1 MKVNEFLNILENNLL
16 NKDTK
21 YRLGTFFNKRDGSK
35 YLCDC
40 SGLIKAC
47 FWGYPS
53 NGTYQKNLKD
63 IDADTMIKQCI
74 HVSSDFSNI
83 KPGELVWMK
92 GHIGVY
98 LRDGVVIECT
108 QKWNNGVQLTYLNN
122 GINQNIYGLHE
133 RKWNKHGKFK
143 YIDYS
148 TSNNNVNNSSRVDI
162 NKVVD
167 DVIDGK
173 YGNGHDNRKK
183 AIERL
188 GLNYDEVRKL
198 VNQKLKG

>member
-53 NGTYQKNLKD
+53 NGVYQKNLKD
-63 IDADTMIKQCI
+63 MNADTMIKQCI
-74 HVSSDFSNI
+74 HVSSDFSRI
-83 KPGELVWMK
+83 LPGELVWIK
-92 GHIGVY
+92 GHIGIY

-108 QKWNNGVQLTYLNN
+108 PKWKNGVQLTYLNN

-133 RKWNKHGKFK
+133 RKWSKHGKFK

-167 DVIDGK
+167 DVINGK
-173 YGNGHDNRKK
+173 YGDGHETRKK
-183 AIERL
+183 AIEKL
-188 GLNYDEVRKL
+188 GLNYAEVRKL

>member
-1 MKVNEFLNILENNLL
+1 MKVNEFLDILENNLL

-53 NGTYQKNLKD
+53 NGSYQKNLKD
-63 IDADTMIKQCI
+63 INADTMIKQCI

-108 QKWNNGVQLTYLNN
+108 PKWKNGVQLTYLNN

-167 DVIDGK
+167 DVINGK

>member
-53 NGTYQKNLKD
+53 NGAYQKNLKD
-63 IDADTMIKQCI
+63 INADTMIKQCI

-108 QKWNNGVQLTYLNN
+108 PKWNNGVQLTYLNN

-173 YGNGHDNRKK
+173 YNNGHDNRKK